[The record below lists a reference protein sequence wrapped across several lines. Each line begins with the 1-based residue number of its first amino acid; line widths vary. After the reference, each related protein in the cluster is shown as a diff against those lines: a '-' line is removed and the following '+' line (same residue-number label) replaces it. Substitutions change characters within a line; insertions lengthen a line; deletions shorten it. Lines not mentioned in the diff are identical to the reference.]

1 MKRICVFCGSSPG
14 FDACYVDMAK
24 QLGRAIVAKKCGL
37 VYGGSGI
44 GLMGSIA
51 DTVME
56 AGGEVIGVIPESFAG
71 RVSHR
76 RLTKLHIA
84 DSMHE
89 RKTMMFNLSDAF
101 IALPG
106 GLGTLEEVL
115 EVLTWAQLGFHRKP
129 CGLINV
135 GGYFDSLLK
144 FLDNAVSRGFIKR
157 EHLDML
163 LVSDDPEDML
173 GTMGAY
179 RAPEVGKWPDSV

>member
-14 FDACYVDMAK
+14 FDARYVDMAK
-24 QLGRAIVAKKCGL
+24 QLGRAIVAKNCGL
-37 VYGGSGI
+37 VYGGAGV

-56 AGGEVIGVIPESFAG
+56 AGSEVIGVIPESFAG
-71 RVSHR
+71 RAAHR
-76 RLTKLHIA
+76 GLTKLHIV

-115 EVLTWAQLGFHRKP
+115 EVLTWAQLGFHKKP

-135 GGYFDSLLK
+135 GGYFDLFLK
-144 FLDNAVSRGFIKR
+144 FLDNAVSRGFIR
-157 EHLDML
+157 SEHLDML
-163 LVSDDPEDML
+163 LVSDDPEDMF
-173 GTMGAY
+173 GRMDVY
-179 RAPEVGKWPDSV
+179 RAPAVGKWRNFV